1 MLILSVKRASPHA
14 IKYSSYIQC
23 TNSEYNS
30 MSSVA
35 GRARSAWHLKV
46 FYEAAR
52 KLLKQTAKP
61 TGFLLTP
68 VF

>member
-1 MLILSVKRASPHA
+1 
-14 IKYSSYIQC
+14 
-23 TNSEYNS
+23 

-52 KLLKQTAKP
+52 KLLKQAAKP

-68 VF
+68 AF